1 MTNAEFTKDISDMPL
16 SAVVTGLLNH
26 EVMLEHLRK
35 ATGEPPE
42 FDSLKLSDEERR
54 KRFGARLKL
63 FRQALGIKQNELAAK
78 LNISPQALAIYETG
92 RREPNLKNLIAIAR
106 ALNTSTDSLLG
117 EPYQAIQH

>member
-1 MTNAEFTKDISDMPL
+1 MQNEETTKDFSNFSPTAI
-16 SAVVTGLLNH
+16 VTGLLNH

-78 LNISPQALAIYETG
+78 LKISPQALAIYETG
-92 RREPNLKNLIAIAR
+92 RREPNLKNLILLAR
-106 ALNTSTDSLLG
+106 TLHTTTDSLLG
-117 EPYQAIQH
+117 ETYQPIR

>member
-1 MTNAEFTKDISDMPL
+1 MQNEETTKDFNNFSPTAI
-16 SAVVTGLLNH
+16 VTGLLNH

-78 LNISPQALAIYETG
+78 LKISPQALAIYETG
-92 RREPNLKNLIAIAR
+92 RREPNLKNLILLAR
-106 ALNTSTDSLLG
+106 TLHTTTDSLLG
-117 EPYQAIQH
+117 EPYQPIR

>member
-1 MTNAEFTKDISDMPL
+1 MTNEEFTKDISNMPL
-16 SAVVTGLLNH
+16 PAVVTGLLNH
-26 EVMLEHLRK
+26 EVMLDHLRK

-92 RREPNLKNLIAIAR
+92 RREPNLKNLILLAR
-106 ALNTSTDSLLG
+106 TLHTTTDSLLG
-117 EPYQAIQH
+117 EPYQPIQ

>member
-1 MTNAEFTKDISDMPL
+1 MTSEELKKKFSDMP
-16 SAVVTGLLNH
+16 AIVAGLLNH
-26 EVMLEHLRK
+26 EVLLEHLRK
-35 ATGEPPE
+35 DTGEPPE

-92 RREPNLKNLIAIAR
+92 RREPNLKNLILLAR
-106 ALNTSTDSLLG
+106 TLHTTTDALLG
-117 EPYQAIQH
+117 EPYQPIQ